1 MLIFGSKTIT
11 VDGITVFADHADPNQ
26 FWYLPG
32 PVSLARSGSDKKAE
46 FSFIKYKPAAVAGG
60 AKGGG
65 FLMFKVNLQ
74 LDPALERKILSAVS
88 SGVRGEPKLSAVQF
102 DEGSVQCIALN
113 LQGSGGTA
121 ASPAGAGTFNAVE
134 KILGASV
141 PSLFGDNSAAFS
153 LTLSQEGAII
163 VEKAFKEGLTP
174 VGVIYNLKFTGL
186 RPALDVK
193 ITADFKRIYDQ
204 FSASLSGQYYFFKAG
219 IDIGFE
225 NLVQTGAIKIE
236 VTNYTTE
243 GDKKEKEK
251 WALDFFKD
259 KLLNDWFEPTLSPG
273 KLAGEPPQKPGDS
286 TTDTK
291 PSSDGK
297 PSTDNKS
304 TTPTSTGSSAAATG
318 GGASTTAGPSPGSS
332 GGQGDKGTGPA
343 ASTDARKPA
352 SMVIE
357 STDPSP
363 LPAGYGISHV
373 PSSSGT
379 SETITISGGNNPLV
393 QVDGVVQQLD
403 SQRRLSIDV
412 PAGSTKKI
420 TVDYPSS
427 LDVSETFNL
436 FFDFEKPLE
445 QGWSTSLSNKSYS
458 GYLNNAPDPQDG
470 AFSGS
475 AAPSGGSG
483 SRGADALKNWIK
495 DRLISPKEVSVDA
508 HASYEGK
515 PEKLGYNQK
524 LSERRRDVAV
534 GIIDDLARI
543 SSALASGQTEAQA
556 ANRIGDPTDRVARI
570 KGKTAAGSPR
580 VRIQA
585 VISRPLPDKKD
596 DGKTG
601 DGKTDGG
608 KTDGKTDGGK
618 KDDGGNK
625 PTPNTP
631 QGTSGDPAIS
641 LKIKFIKQEE
651 LKTVTLEYH
660 SSEAAVRTYAPQGFF
675 GLLLKDQDKHFL
687 EVDLDDP
694 FFRVFAITVD
704 APIDFNRIGLN
715 SAHVSIDYGDPADEA
730 NHKHGDFIFDTQNK
744 DQKKFE
750 VFMNKTLDTS
760 YSYSVDYNFD
770 PQSGWDGQSF
780 SYHLPA
786 RKTEDR
792 TLNLNPY
799 DDLGFMEIKV
809 LPNKI
814 DWGVLNSIDVNLNYQ
829 DHGGLSLEKSFTL
842 MPDSTPQF
850 WRLRL
855 SDPKARSYSYS
866 LVYHMKDES
875 TRITDPV
882 TTRALVVPVDD
893 PFVGALD
900 IEFIPLFD
908 PARVRMA
915 FIDVE
920 YKDPE
925 NNYEREER
933 LKLAGNVTDSVK
945 LRISLVD
952 PAKRKF
958 SFRFTFVDIN
968 NQMNRGPFV
977 ETEETLIGVS
987 E

>member
-1 MLIFGSKTIT
+1 MLIFGSKTVT

-32 PVSLARSGSDKKAE
+32 PVALARSGPDKKAE

-65 FLMFKVNLQ
+65 FLMFKVSLQ
-74 LDPALERKILSAVS
+74 LDPALERKIISAVS
-88 SGVRGEPKLSAVQF
+88 SGVRGEPRLSAVQF

-113 LQGSGGTA
+113 LQGPGGTV

-134 KILGASV
+134 KILGASI

-153 LTLSQEGAII
+153 LSLDQEGAII

-259 KLLNDWFEPTLSPG
+259 KLLSDWFEPTLSPG
-273 KLAGEPPQKPGDS
+273 KLSGESPQKPGDS
-286 TTDTK
+286 ATDTK

-297 PSTDNKS
+297 PTSDSKS
-304 TTPTSTGSSAAATG
+304 TTPTSTSISAATG
-318 GGASTTAGPSPGSS
+318 GGASTTVGPSPGST
-332 GGQGDKGTGPA
+332 GGQGNKGTGA
-343 ASTDARKPA
+343 AAATDSRKPA
-352 SMVIE
+352 TMVPE

-379 SETITISGGNNPLV
+379 SEVLTISGGNNPLV

-403 SQRRLSIDV
+403 SLRHVSIEV
-412 PAGSTKKI
+412 PAGSSKKI

-427 LDVSETFNL
+427 PDVSETFNL

-445 QGWSTSLSNKSYS
+445 KGWSTSLSNKSYS
-458 GYLNNAPDPQDG
+458 GYLNNAPDPQDS

-495 DRLISPKEVSVDA
+495 DRLASPKGVSVDA

-515 PEKLGYNQK
+515 PEKLDYNQK

-534 GIIDDLARI
+534 GIIGDLAII
-543 SSALASGQTEAQA
+543 SSTMATGQEDAQGAS
-556 ANRIGDPTDRVARI
+556 RIGDSTDRVARI
-570 KGKTAAGSPR
+570 KGKTAVSSPH

-585 VISRPLPDKKD
+585 TISRPLPDKKD
-596 DGKTG
+596 DGKPG
-601 DGKTDGG
+601 
-608 KTDGKTDGGK
+608 DGKTDGGK

-625 PTPNTP
+625 PNTP

-651 LKTVTLEYH
+651 LKTVTLGYR

-675 GLLLKDQDKHFL
+675 GLLLGDQDKHFL

-694 FFRVFAITVD
+694 FFRIFVITVD
-704 APIDFNRIGLN
+704 APIDFSKIGLN
-715 SAHVSIDYGDPADEA
+715 SAHLSIDYGNPADEA
-730 NHKHGDFIFDTQNK
+730 NHKHGDFIFDVQNK
-744 DQKKFE
+744 GQKKFE

-780 SYHLPA
+780 SYHIPA

-799 DDLGFMEIKV
+799 DDIGFLEIKV

-829 DHGGLSLEKSFTL
+829 DQGGLSLDKSFTVIQ
-842 MPDSTPQF
+842 DSVPQF

-855 SDPKARSYSYS
+855 SDPKAKSYSYS
-866 LVYHMKDES
+866 FIYHMKDGS
-875 TRITDPV
+875 TRKTDPV

-908 PARVRMA
+908 PSRVRMA

-933 LKLAGNVTDSVK
+933 LKLAGNAMDPVK

-952 PAKRKF
+952 PTKRNF

>member
-1 MLIFGSKTIT
+1 MLIFGSKTVT

-32 PVSLARSGSDKKAE
+32 PVTLARGGPDEKAE

-74 LDPALERKILSAVS
+74 LDPALEGKILSAVS

-102 DEGSVQCIALN
+102 DEGSVQCTALN
-113 LQGSGGTA
+113 LQGSGGTIS
-121 ASPAGAGTFNAVE
+121 SPAGAGTFNAVE

-225 NLVQTGAIKIE
+225 NLVQNGAIKIE

-273 KLAGEPPQKPGDS
+273 KLSGESPQKPEDS
-286 TTDTK
+286 TTGTK

-297 PSTDNKS
+297 SSSDSKSTPSTPS
-304 TTPTSTGSSAAATG
+304 SSSATPG
-318 GGASTTAGPSPGSS
+318 GGASTTVGPSPGST
-332 GGQGDKGTGPA
+332 GGQSDKGTGAA
-343 ASTDARKPA
+343 ASADTRKPA
-352 SMVIE
+352 AMVIE

-363 LPAGYGISHV
+363 LPGGYGISHV

-379 SETITISGGNNPLV
+379 SETLTISGGNNPLV

-403 SQRRLSIDV
+403 SQRHLSIDV
-412 PAGSTKKI
+412 PAGSIKKI

-427 LDVSETFNL
+427 PDVNETFNL
-436 FFDFEKPLE
+436 FFDFENPLE
-445 QGWSTSLSNKSYS
+445 QGWSTSPPSKSYS

-483 SRGADALKNWIK
+483 SKGADGLRSWIK
-495 DRLISPKEVSVDA
+495 DRLVSPKEVSVDA

-515 PEKLGYNQK
+515 PEKLDYNQK

-534 GIIDDLARI
+534 GVISNLASI
-543 SSALASGQTEAQA
+543 SSATASGQTEAQA
-556 ANRIGDPTDRVARI
+556 ANRVGDSMDRVARI

-580 VRIQA
+580 VKIQA
-585 VISRPLPDKKD
+585 TISRPLPDKKD
-596 DGKTG
+596 DGKQG

-608 KTDGKTDGGK
+608 KTDGGK
-618 KDDGGNK
+618 KDDGGAK
-625 PTPNTP
+625 PSPNTP

-675 GLLLKDQDKHFL
+675 GLLLGDQDKHFL

-694 FFRVFAITVD
+694 FFRIFAVTVD
-704 APIDFNRIGLN
+704 APIDFSKIGLN
-715 SAHVSIDYGDPADEA
+715 SAHVSVDYGNPADEA
-730 NHKHGDFIFDTQNK
+730 NHKHGDFIFDAQNK
-744 DQKKFE
+744 GQKKFE
-750 VFMNKTLDTS
+750 VFMNKALDTS
-760 YSYSVDYNFD
+760 YSYEMDYNFD

-799 DDLGFMEIKV
+799 DDIGFLEIKI
-809 LPNKI
+809 LSNNI
-814 DWGVLNSIDVNLNYQ
+814 DWGVLESIDVNLNYQ
-829 DHGGLSLEKSFTL
+829 DQGDLSLDKSFTL
-842 MPDSTPQF
+842 TPDSVPQF
-850 WRLRL
+850 WKLRL

-866 LVYHMKDES
+866 FVYHMKDGS
-875 TRITDPV
+875 TKKTNPV

-915 FIDVE
+915 FIDIE
-920 YKDPE
+920 YKDSE

-933 LKLAGNVTDSVK
+933 LKLAGNATDSVK

-952 PAKRKF
+952 PKKRKF
-958 SFRFTFVDIN
+958 SFRFTFVDTN